1 MNILPNIKIIDLALW
16 LEKEQALI
24 ISDLHLGYEEMLE
37 KRGILTPK
45 VQLKDIIER
54 LNNILKNIKPKT
66 IIINGDLKHEFGNIL
81 NQEWRDTLRLFNF
94 LEKHCE
100 EIIIVKGNH
109 DLFLGPLAKRNNIQL
124 LKHIE
129 MNDILIAHGD
139 ELIDKGKTIIIGHD
153 HPAITLTDNNKKE
166 KFKCFLKGKWNKKNL
181 IVMPSFHT
189 LTTGMDSK
197 LGSFLTPYIKDTKN
211 FDVYIKE
218 LHFGKVKNL

>member
-124 LKHIE
+124 FNQKIINYLK
-129 MNDILIAHGD
+129 NFAPDIL
-139 ELIDKGKTIIIGHD
+139 LIGHVFNISD
-153 HPAITLTDNNKKE
+153 DVFDYCKANNIRTAQ
-166 KFKCFLKGKWNKKNL
+166 FN
-181 IVMPSFHT
+181 
-189 LTTGMDSK
+189 
-197 LGSFLTPYIKDTKN
+197 
-211 FDVYIKE
+211 
-218 LHFGKVKNL
+218 